1 MSWSAVFLAV
11 VLVASPPPQRFNAEP
26 IGFGVAGLVAAGLGV
41 WRLTVAD
48 QLYRRLGMV
57 SSTATSAQEAA
68 LLLNTAQRLVVEGK
82 RETFAGGA
90 LLFVGGAVALA
101 SALWFF
107 VEGPSTRD
115 WLVSVGPQGVSVA
128 AKF

>member
-11 VLVASPPPQRFNAEP
+11 VLVASPPPRRFNAEP
-26 IGFGVAGLVAAGLGV
+26 IGFGVGGLVAAGLGV

-128 AKF
+128 TKF

>member
-11 VLVASPPPQRFNAEP
+11 VLVASPPPRRFNAEP

-128 AKF
+128 TKF

>member
-128 AKF
+128 TKF